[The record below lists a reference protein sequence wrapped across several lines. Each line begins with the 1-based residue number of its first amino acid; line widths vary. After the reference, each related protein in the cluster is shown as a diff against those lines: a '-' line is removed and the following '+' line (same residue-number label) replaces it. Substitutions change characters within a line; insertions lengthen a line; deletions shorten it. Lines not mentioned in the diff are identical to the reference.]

1 MDDLEARVR
10 AETAKADGKD
20 PRFAELERLATELHG
35 EGKDF
40 RVEHGRIIQ
49 SPKDRDRDR
58 ETTIDLGGDH
68 LRFGLV
74 SDTHGGSKFEQNTA
88 LHRFY
93 AYADGELGHPQ
104 TGERI
109 APVDGFIHAGDTTQG
124 SDRMHLGMEHEV
136 HAHGSDA
143 QVSYVAATYPR
154 SGNGKKT
161 WMISGNHDA
170 SFLKDGGSNVVR
182 QLAAAREDIVYLG
195 QDAAYLNIGNLRAY
209 VVHPDGGGAYAKSYK
224 GQKFSES
231 LPQEKD
237 VRLLL
242 LGHYHNYVSFMQ
254 RETAVFQLP
263 CFQSQY
269 SWLARKGLHPD
280 VAGIILDLW
289 LDDKGGLRR
298 LRHEVVRF
306 PALEDDWDHDVSSE
320 VNRGWSSKGL
330 AVSQSD

>member
-1 MDDLEARVR
+1 MSFLEDAKS
-10 AETAKADGKD
+10 EQIKADGKD
-20 PRFAELERLATELHG
+20 PRFAELERLAQELYDDG
-35 EGKDF
+35 LDF
-40 RVEHGRIIQ
+40 RIQHGRLLR
-49 SPKDRDRDR
+49 SHHDRQRDS
-58 ETTIDLGGDH
+58 ETAIDFGKDH

-74 SDTHGGSKFEQNTA
+74 SDTHGGSKFEQLTA
-88 LHRFY
+88 LRAFY
-93 AYADGELGHPQ
+93 RHADEA
-104 TGERI
+104 E
-109 APVDGFIHAGDTTQG
+109 VDAFIHAGDFVQG

-143 QVSYVAATYPR
+143 QVSYVVGTYPR
-154 SGNGKKT
+154 SERGAKT
-161 WMISGNHDA
+161 YAISGNHDA

-182 QLAAAREDIVYLG
+182 QIAKGREDIVYLG

-231 LPQEKD
+231 LPADRD

-280 VAGIILDLW
+280 IGGIVLDLW
-289 LDDKGGLRR
+289 LDELGGVRR
-298 LRHEVVRF
+298 MAHEVVRF
-306 PALEDDWDHDVSSE
+306 PALEDDWHHEVSAE

-330 AVSQSD
+330 DIGGE

>member
-1 MDDLEARVR
+1 MSDELIEELREDS
-10 AETAKADGKD
+10 TKANGKD
-20 PRFAELERLATELHG
+20 PRFAELERLASELYG

-40 RVEHGRIIQ
+40 RVESGRVLQ

-58 ETTIDLGGDH
+58 ETSIDLGKEH

-74 SDTHGGSKFEQNTA
+74 SDTHGGSKFEQLTA
-88 LHRFY
+88 LRRFY
-93 AYADGELGHPQ
+93 EHADEA
-104 TGERI
+104 E
-109 APVDGFIHAGDTTQG
+109 VDAFIHAGDTTQG

-154 SGNGKKT
+154 SQRNAKT
-161 WMISGNHDA
+161 YMISGNHDA

-182 QLAAAREDIVYLG
+182 QIAASRPDIEYLG

-231 LPQEKD
+231 LPQDKD

-280 VAGIILDLW
+280 VGGIILDLW
-289 LDDKGGLRR
+289 LDDAGGIRR
-298 LRHEVVRF
+298 MSHEVVRF
-306 PALEDDWDHDVSSE
+306 PALTDDWDHDVSADI
-320 VNRGWSSKGL
+320 NRGWSSRGL
-330 AVSQSD
+330 DVA

>member
-1 MDDLEARVR
+1 MPDLADELDALRP
-10 AETAKADGKD
+10 EDGKD
-20 PRFAELERLATELHG
+20 PRFAELERLASELYQ

-40 RVEHGRIIQ
+40 RVESGRILR
-49 SPKDRDRDR
+49 SPHDRERDR
-58 ETTIDLGGDH
+58 ETNIELGKEH
-68 LRFGLV
+68 MRFGLV
-74 SDTHGGSKFEQNTA
+74 SDTHGGSKFEQYTA

-93 AYADGELGHPQ
+93 RHADES
-104 TGERI
+104 E
-109 APVDGFIHAGDTTQG
+109 VDAFIHAGDATQG

-154 SGNGKKT
+154 SERGAKT
-161 WMISGNHDA
+161 YMISGNHDA

-182 QLAAAREDIVYLG
+182 QIAAARDDIVYLG
-195 QDAAYLNIGNLRAY
+195 QDAAYLTIGNLRAY
-209 VVHPDGGGAYAKSYK
+209 VVHPDGGGSYAKSYK

-280 VAGIILDLW
+280 IAGVILDLW
-289 LDDKGGLRR
+289 LDDDGR
-298 LRHEVVRF
+298 LARVAHEVVRF
-306 PALEDDWDHDVSSE
+306 PSLDDDWDHEVSAE
-320 VNRGWSSKGL
+320 VNRGWSPKGL
-330 AVSQSD
+330 VA

>member
-1 MDDLEARVR
+1 MTLADDAKRKQ
-10 AETAKADGKD
+10 AEESAERSGKD
-20 PRFAELERLATELHG
+20 PRFAELERLAAELYD

-40 RVEHGRIIQ
+40 RVEHGRILQ
-49 SPKDRDRDR
+49 SAHDRQRDS
-58 ETTIDLGGDH
+58 ETALDFGKTH
-68 LRFGLV
+68 LRLGLV
-74 SDTHGGSKFEQNTA
+74 SDTHGGSKFEQLTA
-88 LHRFY
+88 LKAFY
-93 AYADGELGHPQ
+93 RHADEA
-104 TGERI
+104 E
-109 APVDGFIHAGDTTQG
+109 VDAFIHAGDFVQG

-154 SGNGKKT
+154 SERGVKT
-161 WMISGNHDA
+161 YAISGNHDA

-182 QLAAAREDIVYLG
+182 QIAKGREDIVYLG
-195 QDAAYLNIGNLRAY
+195 QDAAYLTIGNLRAY

-280 VAGIILDLW
+280 IGGVILDLW
-289 LDDKGGLRR
+289 MDDQGALRR
-298 LRHEVVRF
+298 VSHEVVRF
-306 PALEDDWDHDVSSE
+306 PSIEDDWDHDVSAE
-320 VNRGWSSKGL
+320 VNRGWSSTGL
-330 AVSQSD
+330 KL

>member
-1 MDDLEARVR
+1 MLVSLAEDAKRQEA
-10 AETAKADGKD
+10 ESNGKD
-20 PRFAELERLATELHG
+20 PRFAELERLAAELYD

-40 RVEHGRIIQ
+40 RIENGRILQ
-49 SPKDRDRDR
+49 SAKDRQRDS
-58 ETTIDLGGDH
+58 ETAIDFGKEHIRL
-68 LRFGLV
+68 GLV
-74 SDTHGGSKFEQNTA
+74 SDTHGGSKFEQLTA
-88 LHRFY
+88 LKAFY
-93 AYADGELGHPQ
+93 RHADEA
-104 TGERI
+104 E
-109 APVDGFIHAGDTTQG
+109 VDAFIHAGDFVQG

-154 SGNGKKT
+154 PRRDVKT

-182 QLAAAREDIVYLG
+182 QIAKDREDIVYLG
-195 QDAAYLNIGNLRAY
+195 QDAAYLTIGNLRAY
-209 VVHPDGGGAYAKSYK
+209 VVHPDGGGSYAKSYK

-231 LPQEKD
+231 LPADKD

-242 LGHYHNYVSFMQ
+242 LGHYHNYVAFMQ

-280 VAGIILDLW
+280 VGGIILDLW
-289 LDDKGGLRR
+289 LDELGGVRR
-298 LRHEVVRF
+298 LSHEVVRF
-306 PALEDDWDHDVSSE
+306 PSLEDDWDHDVSAE
-320 VNRGWSSKGL
+320 VNRGWSSRGL
-330 AVSQSD
+330 VA

>member
-1 MDDLEARVR
+1 MSPLEKEVR
-10 AETAKADGKD
+10 DQQAVDEGKD
-20 PRFAELERLATELHG
+20 PRFAELEKLAAELHEQG
-35 EGKDF
+35 IDF

-49 SPKDRDRDR
+49 SPNDRERDR
-58 ETTIDLGGDH
+58 ETVLDLGKHH
-68 LRFGLV
+68 LRLGLV
-74 SDTHGGSKFEQNTA
+74 SDTHGGSKFEQLTA
-88 LHRFY
+88 LQAFY
-93 AYADGELGHPQ
+93 RHADEND
-104 TGERI
+104 
-109 APVDGFIHAGDTTQG
+109 VDAFIHAGDFVQG
-124 SDRMHLGMEHEV
+124 SDKMHLGMEHEV

-143 QVSYVAATYPR
+143 QVSYVVGTYPR
-154 SGNGKKT
+154 SERGVKT
-161 WMISGNHDA
+161 YAISGNHDA

-182 QLAAAREDIVYLG
+182 QIAKGREDIEYLG
-195 QDAAYLNIGNLRAY
+195 QDAAYLTIGNLRIY

-231 LPQEKD
+231 LPVEKD

-280 VAGIILDLW
+280 VGGIILDLW
-289 LDDKGGLRR
+289 LDDLGGIRR
-298 LRHEVVRF
+298 LSHEVVRF
-306 PALEDDWDHDVSSE
+306 PALEDDWNHEVSSD

-330 AVSQSD
+330 EV